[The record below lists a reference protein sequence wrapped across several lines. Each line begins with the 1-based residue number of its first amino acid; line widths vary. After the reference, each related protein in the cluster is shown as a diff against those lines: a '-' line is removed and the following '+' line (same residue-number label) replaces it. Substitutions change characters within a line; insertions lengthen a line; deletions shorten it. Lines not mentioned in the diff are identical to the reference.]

1 MSAETTNKTAPKKQQ
16 RELTGVVL
24 RKSGSKTVSVE
35 VSRVIRHPVYR
46 KSLKRTKRYLA
57 HDESEKCVVGETV
70 TIREGRPLSR
80 RKRWTVVYQ
89 AVSSK

>member
-1 MSAETTNKTAPKKQQ
+1 MSPKTTNDTVPKKQQ

-24 RKSGSKTVSVE
+24 RKSGSKTVAVE

-57 HDESEKCVVGETV
+57 HDEQEKCVVGETV
-70 TIREGRPLSR
+70 TIRQSRPLSR
-80 RKRWTVVYQ
+80 RKRWTVVYKVQ
-89 AVSSK
+89 G